1 MEKIAWERKTNYVL
15 EVLCVAHNNQNA
27 FYATSKHSRTLSQS
41 SIHVTQCW
49 SGGVRGNDCLNRNYY
64 RKIAAEMRKQENPK
78 AKQQNILKIVDY
90 HSLAQF
96 LVNLTYTHTILAI
109 EIGVRT
115 NSIIRLRLAK
125 RIIFYSLYT
134 LCTALSMN
142 FKYDEIN
149 KY

>member
-1 MEKIAWERKTNYVL
+1 
-15 EVLCVAHNNQNA
+15 
-27 FYATSKHSRTLSQS
+27 
-41 SIHVTQCW
+41 
-49 SGGVRGNDCLNRNYY
+49 
-64 RKIAAEMRKQENPK
+64 MRKQENPK